1 MQRLSP
7 FTLIVTF
14 VCLALVGL
22 ALVPMLPVKLNP
34 SRTLPGFTVRF
45 SMPGTSSRVV
55 EMEATSKL
63 ESMLARIKGV
73 KAMYSTSGN
82 GYGSIT
88 VDLDKHAD
96 VDAVRFEA
104 STIIRQTWSQLPSGV
119 SYPYIDMKVPDENA
133 SRPFLSFTLNAPS
146 TPILIQQYAEEH
158 IKPRLAQLQGIYK
171 IDLSEVPVLVGC
183 FAMGPM
189 AGVLV
194 ELVKILLN
202 FVMTGTSTAGVGE
215 IANFIIGC
223 SFCVPAGLIYRKN
236 RTRKSALIG
245 MATGTLLMIVIGCF
259 VNGFVLL
266 PTYAKAFGMPI
277 DALVGMGTAVNSHIT
292 SLSTFVMFA
301 VAPFNLVK
309 GIVVSLVVFLIYKKI
324 SPIFRIR

>member
-1 MQRLSP
+1 MNRLSP

-73 KAMYSTSGN
+73 KGMYSTSSN

-119 SYPYIDMKVPDENA
+119 SYPYIDMKVPDANTA
-133 SRPFLSFTLNAPS
+133 RPFLSFTLNAPS

-158 IKPRLAQLQGIYK
+158 IKPRLAKLQGIYK
-171 IDLSEVPVLVGC
+171 IDLSG
-183 FAMGPM
+183 ATPM
-189 AGVLV
+189 
-194 ELVKILLN
+194 E
-202 FVMTGTSTAGVGE
+202 
-215 IANFIIGC
+215 C
-223 SFCVPAGLIYRKN
+223 P
-236 RTRKSALIG
+236 
-245 MATGTLLMIVIGCF
+245 
-259 VNGFVLL
+259 
-266 PTYAKAFGMPI
+266 PTKPG
-277 DALVGMGTAVNSHIT
+277 
-292 SLSTFVMFA
+292 
-301 VAPFNLVK
+301 
-309 GIVVSLVVFLIYKKI
+309 
-324 SPIFRIR
+324 

>member
-1 MQRLSP
+1 MSTETK
-7 FTLIVTF
+7 TLTNADAKIQ
-14 VCLALVGL
+14 
-22 ALVPMLPVKLNP
+22 PKL
-34 SRTLPGFTVRF
+34 
-45 SMPGTSSRVV
+45 
-55 EMEATSKL
+55 
-63 ESMLARIKGV
+63 GV
-73 KAMYSTSGN
+73 KALVQIGMLSA
-82 GYGSIT
+82 IAII
-88 VDLDKHAD
+88 LMM
-96 VDAVRFEA
+96 FE
-104 STIIRQTWSQLPSGV
+104 IPLP
-119 SYPYIDMKVPDENA
+119 
-133 SRPFLSFTLNAPS
+133 FAP
-146 TPILIQQYAEEH
+146 TF
-158 IKPRLAQLQGIYK
+158 YK

-245 MATGTLLMIVIGCF
+245 MAAGTLLMI